1 MSAENME
8 NPLIPMGAIT
18 GRPSAAFLRE
28 TLQAWRDVGV
38 TQFLIYP
45 RSGCELEYMSE
56 EWLDTCGEIC
66 DAAEQ
71 LGFTSLW
78 LYDEYNWP
86 SGTCARRILEENPS
100 NALPMLS
107 VFRNGEQYE
116 FTIRRSS
123 LMSNLFSSE
132 VVGRFLELT
141 HARYEKRLGKY
152 MGRLI
157 KGFFTDEPDISFF
170 DSCEHREDLIRIPWY
185 EGMEE
190 EYRRTRAF
198 LEEMKGSGINLI
210 IVTKSDLV
218 LRDLDLIASYPSP
231 LICWSVNTLDED
243 FRKDMDGA
251 VAIERRIAAMKK
263 CHEQGLRTTCFVSPI
278 FPGIT
283 DVFAIID
290 RIKGFCNYIWL
301 ENLNL
306 RGNFKA
312 GIMEYIKEKHPG
324 LLPLYRDIYDRR
336 DRTYWHMLDENVRE
350 YAQREGMLYVID
362 KEPFMQSADG
372 SPVIINYFYHSEIKQ
387 SAKKK

>member
-1 MSAENME
+1 MSAEE
-8 NPLIPMGAIT
+8 RVAVAPIK
-18 GRPSAAFLRE
+18 
-28 TLQAWRDVGV
+28 V
-38 TQFLIYP
+38 
-45 RSGCELEYMSE
+45 RSVM
-56 EWLDTCGEIC
+56 TK
-66 DAAEQ
+66 
-71 LGFTSLW
+71 
-78 LYDEYNWP
+78 
-86 SGTCARRILEENPS
+86 
-100 NALPMLS
+100 
-107 VFRNGEQYE
+107 
-116 FTIRRSS
+116 
-123 LMSNLFSSE
+123 SNLPIAGYS
-132 VVGRFLELT
+132 VNPYVGCTHGCKYCYACFMKRFTGHGEAWGSFLDVKYWD
-141 HARYEKRLGKY
+141 APKDPRRYAGCTVIV
-152 MGRLI
+152 GSV
-157 KGFFTDEPDISFF
+157 TDPY
-170 DSCEHREDLIRIPWY
+170 LPQ
-185 EGMEE
+185 EE

-283 DVFAIID
+283 DVLAIID

-362 KEPFMQSADG
+362 KEPFMRSADG

>member
-1 MSAENME
+1 MSAEE
-8 NPLIPMGAIT
+8 RVAVAPIK
-18 GRPSAAFLRE
+18 
-28 TLQAWRDVGV
+28 V
-38 TQFLIYP
+38 
-45 RSGCELEYMSE
+45 RSVM
-56 EWLDTCGEIC
+56 TK
-66 DAAEQ
+66 
-71 LGFTSLW
+71 
-78 LYDEYNWP
+78 
-86 SGTCARRILEENPS
+86 
-100 NALPMLS
+100 
-107 VFRNGEQYE
+107 
-116 FTIRRSS
+116 
-123 LMSNLFSSE
+123 SNLPIAGYS
-132 VVGRFLELT
+132 VNPYVGCTHGCKYCYACFMKRFTGHGGVWGSFLDV
-141 HARYEKRLGKY
+141 KY
-152 MGRLI
+152 WDAPKDPRCYAGCTVI
-157 KGFFTDEPDISFF
+157 VGSVTDPY
-170 DSCEHREDLIRIPWY
+170 LPQ
-185 EGMEE
+185 EE

-312 GIMEYIKEKHPG
+312 GIMEYIKEKRPG

>member
-1 MSAENME
+1 MAEGLIVKGRQDMSAEE
-8 NPLIPMGAIT
+8 RVAVAPIK
-18 GRPSAAFLRE
+18 
-28 TLQAWRDVGV
+28 V
-38 TQFLIYP
+38 
-45 RSGCELEYMSE
+45 RSVM
-56 EWLDTCGEIC
+56 TK
-66 DAAEQ
+66 
-71 LGFTSLW
+71 
-78 LYDEYNWP
+78 
-86 SGTCARRILEENPS
+86 
-100 NALPMLS
+100 
-107 VFRNGEQYE
+107 
-116 FTIRRSS
+116 
-123 LMSNLFSSE
+123 SNLPIAGYS
-132 VVGRFLELT
+132 VNPYVGCTHGCKYCYACFMKRFT
-141 HARYEKRLGKY
+141 GPRRYAGCTVIV
-152 MGRLI
+152 GSV
-157 KGFFTDEPDISFF
+157 TDPY
-170 DSCEHREDLIRIPWY
+170 LPQ
-185 EGMEE
+185 EE

-231 LICWSVNTLDED
+231 LICWSMNTLDED

-362 KEPFMQSADG
+362 KEPFMRSADG

>member
-1 MSAENME
+1 MSAEE
-8 NPLIPMGAIT
+8 RVAVAPIK
-18 GRPSAAFLRE
+18 
-28 TLQAWRDVGV
+28 V
-38 TQFLIYP
+38 
-45 RSGCELEYMSE
+45 RSVM
-56 EWLDTCGEIC
+56 TK
-66 DAAEQ
+66 
-71 LGFTSLW
+71 
-78 LYDEYNWP
+78 
-86 SGTCARRILEENPS
+86 
-100 NALPMLS
+100 
-107 VFRNGEQYE
+107 
-116 FTIRRSS
+116 
-123 LMSNLFSSE
+123 SNLPIAGYS
-132 VVGRFLELT
+132 VNPYVGCTHGCKYCYACFMKRFTGHGETWGSFLDVKYWD
-141 HARYEKRLGKY
+141 APKDPRRYAGCTVIV
-152 MGRLI
+152 GSV
-157 KGFFTDEPDISFF
+157 TDPY
-170 DSCEHREDLIRIPWY
+170 LPQ
-185 EGMEE
+185 EE

-283 DVFAIID
+283 DVLAIID

-362 KEPFMQSADG
+362 KEPFMRSADG

-387 SAKKK
+387 SAKKN

>member
-1 MSAENME
+1 MKRF
-8 NPLIPMGAIT
+8 T
-18 GRPSAAFLRE
+18 GHGEAWGSFL
-28 TLQAWRDVGV
+28 DVKYWDAPKDPRRYAGCTVIVGSV
-38 TQFLIYP
+38 TDPY
-45 RSGCELEYMSE
+45 
-56 EWLDTCGEIC
+56 
-66 DAAEQ
+66 
-71 LGFTSLW
+71 
-78 LYDEYNWP
+78 
-86 SGTCARRILEENPS
+86 
-100 NALPMLS
+100 LP
-107 VFRNGEQYE
+107 Q
-116 FTIRRSS
+116 
-123 LMSNLFSSE
+123 
-132 VVGRFLELT
+132 
-141 HARYEKRLGKY
+141 
-152 MGRLI
+152 
-157 KGFFTDEPDISFF
+157 
-170 DSCEHREDLIRIPWY
+170 
-185 EGMEE
+185 EE

-290 RIKGFCNYIWL
+290 RIKCFCDYIWL

-324 LLPLYRDIYDRR
+324 LLSLYRDIYDRR
-336 DRTYWHMLDENVRE
+336 DRTYWHMLYENVRE

-362 KEPFMQSADG
+362 KEPFMRSADG

>member
-1 MSAENME
+1 MAEWLIVKGRYDMSAEE
-8 NPLIPMGAIT
+8 RVAVAPIK
-18 GRPSAAFLRE
+18 
-28 TLQAWRDVGV
+28 V
-38 TQFLIYP
+38 
-45 RSGCELEYMSE
+45 RSVM
-56 EWLDTCGEIC
+56 TK
-66 DAAEQ
+66 
-71 LGFTSLW
+71 
-78 LYDEYNWP
+78 
-86 SGTCARRILEENPS
+86 
-100 NALPMLS
+100 
-107 VFRNGEQYE
+107 
-116 FTIRRSS
+116 
-123 LMSNLFSSE
+123 SNLPIAGYS
-132 VVGRFLELT
+132 VNPYVGCTHGCKYCYARFMKRFTGHGEAWGSFLDVKYWD
-141 HARYEKRLGKY
+141 APKDPRRYAGCTVIV
-152 MGRLI
+152 GSV
-157 KGFFTDEPDISFF
+157 TDPY
-170 DSCEHREDLIRIPWY
+170 LPQ
-185 EGMEE
+185 EE

-290 RIKGFCNYIWL
+290 RIKGFCDYIWL

-362 KEPFMQSADG
+362 KEPFMRSADG

>member
-1 MSAENME
+1 MAEGLIVKGRWDMSAEE
-8 NPLIPMGAIT
+8 RVAVAPIK
-18 GRPSAAFLRE
+18 
-28 TLQAWRDVGV
+28 V
-38 TQFLIYP
+38 
-45 RSGCELEYMSE
+45 RSVM
-56 EWLDTCGEIC
+56 TK
-66 DAAEQ
+66 
-71 LGFTSLW
+71 
-78 LYDEYNWP
+78 
-86 SGTCARRILEENPS
+86 
-100 NALPMLS
+100 
-107 VFRNGEQYE
+107 
-116 FTIRRSS
+116 
-123 LMSNLFSSE
+123 SNLPIAGYS
-132 VVGRFLELT
+132 VNPYVGCTHGCKYCYACFMKRFTGHCEAWGSFLDVKYWD
-141 HARYEKRLGKY
+141 APKDPRRYAGCTVIV
-152 MGRLI
+152 GSV
-157 KGFFTDEPDISFF
+157 TDPY
-170 DSCEHREDLIRIPWY
+170 LPQ
-185 EGMEE
+185 EE

-283 DVFAIID
+283 DVLAIID

-362 KEPFMQSADG
+362 KEPFMRSADG

-387 SAKKK
+387 SAKKN

>member
-1 MSAENME
+1 MAEGLIVKGRYDMSAEE
-8 NPLIPMGAIT
+8 KVAVAPIK
-18 GRPSAAFLRE
+18 
-28 TLQAWRDVGV
+28 V
-38 TQFLIYP
+38 
-45 RSGCELEYMSE
+45 RSVM
-56 EWLDTCGEIC
+56 TK
-66 DAAEQ
+66 
-71 LGFTSLW
+71 
-78 LYDEYNWP
+78 
-86 SGTCARRILEENPS
+86 
-100 NALPMLS
+100 
-107 VFRNGEQYE
+107 
-116 FTIRRSS
+116 
-123 LMSNLFSSE
+123 SNLPIAGYS
-132 VVGRFLELT
+132 VNPYVGCTHGCKYCYACFMKRFTGHGGVWGSFLDVKYWD
-141 HARYEKRLGKY
+141 APKDPRRYAGCTVIV
-152 MGRLI
+152 GSV
-157 KGFFTDEPDISFF
+157 TDPY
-170 DSCEHREDLIRIPWY
+170 LPQ
-185 EGMEE
+185 EE

-290 RIKGFCNYIWL
+290 RIKGFCDYIWL

-312 GIMEYIKEKHPG
+312 GIMEYIKEKRPG

-362 KEPFMQSADG
+362 KEPFMRSADG

>member
-1 MSAENME
+1 MSAEE
-8 NPLIPMGAIT
+8 RVAVAPIK
-18 GRPSAAFLRE
+18 
-28 TLQAWRDVGV
+28 V
-38 TQFLIYP
+38 
-45 RSGCELEYMSE
+45 RSVM
-56 EWLDTCGEIC
+56 TK
-66 DAAEQ
+66 
-71 LGFTSLW
+71 
-78 LYDEYNWP
+78 
-86 SGTCARRILEENPS
+86 
-100 NALPMLS
+100 
-107 VFRNGEQYE
+107 
-116 FTIRRSS
+116 
-123 LMSNLFSSE
+123 SNLPIAGYS
-132 VVGRFLELT
+132 VNPYVGCTHGCKYCYACFMKRFTGHGEAWGSFLDVKYWD
-141 HARYEKRLGKY
+141 APKDPRRYAGCTVIV
-152 MGRLI
+152 GSV
-157 KGFFTDEPDISFF
+157 TDPY
-170 DSCEHREDLIRIPWY
+170 LPQ
-185 EGMEE
+185 EE

-290 RIKGFCNYIWL
+290 RIKGFCDYIWL

-312 GIMEYIKEKHPG
+312 GIMEYIKAKRPG

-362 KEPFMQSADG
+362 KEPFMRSADG

-387 SAKKK
+387 SAKKN

>member
-1 MSAENME
+1 MSAEE
-8 NPLIPMGAIT
+8 RVAVAPIK
-18 GRPSAAFLRE
+18 
-28 TLQAWRDVGV
+28 V
-38 TQFLIYP
+38 
-45 RSGCELEYMSE
+45 RSVM
-56 EWLDTCGEIC
+56 TK
-66 DAAEQ
+66 
-71 LGFTSLW
+71 
-78 LYDEYNWP
+78 
-86 SGTCARRILEENPS
+86 
-100 NALPMLS
+100 
-107 VFRNGEQYE
+107 
-116 FTIRRSS
+116 
-123 LMSNLFSSE
+123 SNLPIAGYS
-132 VVGRFLELT
+132 VNPYVGCTHGCKYCYACFMKCFTGHGEAWGSFLDVKYWD
-141 HARYEKRLGKY
+141 APKDPRRYAGCTVIV
-152 MGRLI
+152 GSV
-157 KGFFTDEPDISFF
+157 TDPY
-170 DSCEHREDLIRIPWY
+170 LPQ
-185 EGMEE
+185 EE

-198 LEEMKGSGINLI
+198 LEEMKGSRINLI

-231 LICWSVNTLDED
+231 LICWSVNTLEED

-263 CHEQGLRTTCFVSPI
+263 CHEQGLCTTCFVSPI

-283 DVFAIID
+283 DIFAIID
-290 RIKGFCNYIWL
+290 RIKGFCDYIWL

-362 KEPFMQSADG
+362 KEPFMRSADG

-387 SAKKK
+387 SAKKN

>member
-1 MSAENME
+1 MSAEE
-8 NPLIPMGAIT
+8 RVAVAPIK
-18 GRPSAAFLRE
+18 
-28 TLQAWRDVGV
+28 V
-38 TQFLIYP
+38 
-45 RSGCELEYMSE
+45 RSVM
-56 EWLDTCGEIC
+56 TK
-66 DAAEQ
+66 
-71 LGFTSLW
+71 
-78 LYDEYNWP
+78 
-86 SGTCARRILEENPS
+86 
-100 NALPMLS
+100 
-107 VFRNGEQYE
+107 
-116 FTIRRSS
+116 
-123 LMSNLFSSE
+123 SNLPIAGYS
-132 VVGRFLELT
+132 VNPYVGCTHGCKYCYACFMKRFTGHCEAWGSFLDVKYWD
-141 HARYEKRLGKY
+141 APKDPRRYAGCTVIV
-152 MGRLI
+152 GSV
-157 KGFFTDEPDISFF
+157 TDPY
-170 DSCEHREDLIRIPWY
+170 LPQ
-185 EGMEE
+185 EE

-283 DVFAIID
+283 DVLAIID

-362 KEPFMQSADG
+362 KEPFMRSADG

-387 SAKKK
+387 SAKKN

>member
-1 MSAENME
+1 MSAEE
-8 NPLIPMGAIT
+8 RVAVAPIK
-18 GRPSAAFLRE
+18 
-28 TLQAWRDVGV
+28 V
-38 TQFLIYP
+38 
-45 RSGCELEYMSE
+45 RSVM
-56 EWLDTCGEIC
+56 TK
-66 DAAEQ
+66 
-71 LGFTSLW
+71 
-78 LYDEYNWP
+78 
-86 SGTCARRILEENPS
+86 
-100 NALPMLS
+100 
-107 VFRNGEQYE
+107 
-116 FTIRRSS
+116 
-123 LMSNLFSSE
+123 SNLPIAGYS
-132 VVGRFLELT
+132 VNPYVGCTHGCKYCYACFMKRFTGHGGVWGSFLDVKYWD
-141 HARYEKRLGKY
+141 APKDPRRYAGCTVIV
-152 MGRLI
+152 GSV
-157 KGFFTDEPDISFF
+157 TDPY
-170 DSCEHREDLIRIPWY
+170 LPQ
-185 EGMEE
+185 EE

-290 RIKGFCNYIWL
+290 RIKGFCDYIWL

-350 YAQREGMLYVID
+350 YAQREGILYVID
-362 KEPFMQSADG
+362 KEPFMRSADG

>member
-1 MSAENME
+1 MSAEE
-8 NPLIPMGAIT
+8 RVAVAPIK
-18 GRPSAAFLRE
+18 
-28 TLQAWRDVGV
+28 V
-38 TQFLIYP
+38 
-45 RSGCELEYMSE
+45 RSVM
-56 EWLDTCGEIC
+56 TK
-66 DAAEQ
+66 
-71 LGFTSLW
+71 
-78 LYDEYNWP
+78 
-86 SGTCARRILEENPS
+86 
-100 NALPMLS
+100 
-107 VFRNGEQYE
+107 
-116 FTIRRSS
+116 
-123 LMSNLFSSE
+123 SNLPIAGYS
-132 VVGRFLELT
+132 VNPYVGCTHGCKYCYACFMKRFTGHGGVWGSFLDVKYWD
-141 HARYEKRLGKY
+141 APKDPRRYAGCTVIV
-152 MGRLI
+152 GSV
-157 KGFFTDEPDISFF
+157 TDPY
-170 DSCEHREDLIRIPWY
+170 LPQ
-185 EGMEE
+185 EE

-290 RIKGFCNYIWL
+290 RIKGFCDYIWL

-312 GIMEYIKEKHPG
+312 GIMEYIKEKRPG

-362 KEPFMQSADG
+362 KEPFMRSADG

>member
-1 MSAENME
+1 MAEGLIVKGRWDMSAEE
-8 NPLIPMGAIT
+8 RVAVAPIK
-18 GRPSAAFLRE
+18 
-28 TLQAWRDVGV
+28 V
-38 TQFLIYP
+38 
-45 RSGCELEYMSE
+45 RSVM
-56 EWLDTCGEIC
+56 TK
-66 DAAEQ
+66 
-71 LGFTSLW
+71 
-78 LYDEYNWP
+78 
-86 SGTCARRILEENPS
+86 
-100 NALPMLS
+100 
-107 VFRNGEQYE
+107 
-116 FTIRRSS
+116 
-123 LMSNLFSSE
+123 SNLPIAGYS
-132 VVGRFLELT
+132 VNPYVGCTHGCKYCYACFMKRFTGHGEAWGSFLDVKYWD
-141 HARYEKRLGKY
+141 APKDPRRYAGCTVIV
-152 MGRLI
+152 GSV
-157 KGFFTDEPDISFF
+157 TDPY
-170 DSCEHREDLIRIPWY
+170 LPQ
-185 EGMEE
+185 EE

-290 RIKGFCNYIWL
+290 RIKGFCDYIWL

-362 KEPFMQSADG
+362 KEPFMRSADG